1 MKIKSIRLLLI
12 STAVVMLVGCGG
24 KSQLLPDIDVTV
36 EARLEQTTTVST
48 SAPPFASFR
57 PLVIA
62 VASPDL
68 VTAYPSHLDC
78 IDDVKSAGTPYVVDR
93 ATGSDLFPGT
103 AKCPLH
109 TIQRAAELMNDNDQ
123 SIIREGRYQE
133 LVTISGKN
141 NLAFIAADGERA
153 VLDGSADIKKDL
165 GGEVETPQGWH
176 LQSKAWR

>member
-1 MKIKSIRLLLI
+1 
-12 STAVVMLVGCGG
+12 
-24 KSQLLPDIDVTV
+24 
-36 EARLEQTTTVST
+36 
-48 SAPPFASFR
+48 
-57 PLVIA
+57 
-62 VASPDL
+62 
-68 VTAYPSHLDC
+68 
-78 IDDVKSAGTPYVVDR
+78 
-93 ATGSDLFPGT
+93 
-103 AKCPLH
+103 
-109 TIQRAAELMNDNDQ
+109 MNDNDQ

>member
-1 MKIKSIRLLLI
+1 MKLLALSLALAMLLL
-12 STAVVMLVGCGG
+12 AGCGEA
-24 KSQLLPDIDVTV
+24 SSPPVDIDATV
-36 EARLEQTTTVST
+36 EVRLEQTTTVPT
-48 SAPPFASFR
+48 SVPPFASFR
-57 PLVIA
+57 PIAIA

-165 GGEVETPQGWH
+165 GGEVESPQGWH

>member
-1 MKIKSIRLLLI
+1 MAREMKRLA
-12 STAVVMLVGCGG
+12 SLVGLMILVTACSGDTDIVS
-24 KSQLLPDIDVTV
+24 KSSSTQPT
-36 EARLEQTTTVST
+36 ATPTTVSDNTPVPKPT
-48 SAPPFASFR
+48 STAISA
-57 PLVIA
+57 A
-62 VASPDL
+62 PDL
-68 VTAYPSHLDC
+68 AITHLAC
-78 IDDVKSAGTPYVVDR
+78 IAEVKSAGTPYVVDR